1 MYDGPMEI
9 VEYKYAS
16 IWCMLDLIL
25 SMGEMR
31 LFYVQYLQYL
41 NGSVV
46 LSKSEIQCIDQG
58 LLPGGESMNLLFNS
72 NIVNLPLKIN
82 GGGCRKPNFVIL
94 PIGALEVSAGGWWWR
109 DGQGFI

>member
-41 NGSVV
+41 NSSVV
-46 LSKSEIQCIDQG
+46 LSKSEI
-58 LLPGGESMNLLFNS
+58 
-72 NIVNLPLKIN
+72 
-82 GGGCRKPNFVIL
+82 
-94 PIGALEVSAGGWWWR
+94 
-109 DGQGFI
+109 